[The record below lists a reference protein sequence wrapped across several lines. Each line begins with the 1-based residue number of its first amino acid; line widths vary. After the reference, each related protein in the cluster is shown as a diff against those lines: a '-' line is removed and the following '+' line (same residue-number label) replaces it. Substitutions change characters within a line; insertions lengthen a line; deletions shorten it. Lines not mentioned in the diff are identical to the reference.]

1 MDNYNI
7 RLNNSDIDGL
17 ANKTDSELKIL
28 FIVYKIKNR
37 DFIRKMYS
45 IIENLEKNFFNVDII
60 ILIQNEFYLGERN
73 NAKYIYINDNDLWRN
88 ILFSTDNI
96 TLDKKYDIMI
106 SYSNII
112 ATEFMLRTKS
122 DSIKTIF
129 IDKDVNLDKDI
140 YTSSY
145 LSDLFDK
152 LDKVIYEN

>member
-73 NAKYIYINDNDLWRN
+73 NAKYIYVNDNDLWRN

>member
-112 ATEFMLRTKS
+112 ATEFMLRIKS

-129 IDKDVNLDKDI
+129 IDKDVNLDKEI